1 MKQFN
6 RESITDLDMELIS
19 MLGYSVM
26 LYDNRLNAIAAQLKN
41 INKLLKN
48 HSTEA
53 YHDNFSWPWSGD
65 LEHISQLLGEVEK
78 FLTNQD

>member
-1 MKQFN
+1 MSSGSHMAYN
-6 RESITDLDMELIS
+6 D
-19 MLGYSVM
+19 G
-26 LYDNRLNAIAAQLKN
+26 LNAITAQLKN

-53 YHDNFSWPWSGD
+53 YHDNFSWPYSGD
-65 LEHISQLLGEVEK
+65 LEHISQSLSEVEK